1 MAKDKKKK
9 KEAKVSKKMAMK
21 MAVQLAGQM
30 MGGKVV
36 DRGYSSEGAST
47 HKRALRGFRADS
59 GSPIEDIDFNNNTL
73 RQRARILYM
82 GSPIATSAIKT
93 NRTNVIGTGLRLN
106 PKINEEALGLTSEEA
121 EIWERN
127 TKAEFQIW
135 ADKKQNCDATGVN
148 NFYGMQQLALLSW
161 LTSGDVFATLTFEKV
176 TPMCPYGLRV
186 HLIEAD
192 RIATPG
198 TAASEALL
206 YTEGRAENGNRIHD
220 GVEVDDKGRVVAYY
234 IRSTYPFQTTA
245 DQTQWQRVKAYGS
258 RTGLPNIIHV
268 MNSERPDQY
277 RGVTMLAPVIEQL
290 QQIKRYTNSELMA
303 ALVESF
309 FTAFIKTAEDASE
322 NPFNEALPSDDVP
335 REQYDPRDYLM
346 GPGQVNVMNPGED
359 VVFADPKRPA
369 SNFQNFIDAIAK
381 QIGAALEIPEDL
393 LLKEFNASYSASRA
407 ALLEA
412 WKSFRM
418 YRAWFTDDFC
428 RPIYEVWL
436 YEAVAR
442 GRISAPGFF
451 TDPRAQAAWL
461 CADWIGPSQGQLDP
475 AKEINAEITAID
487 HGFSTYEDSTARLNG
502 GDWSANMA
510 KLKREKEKVNEI
522 QQTAQPA
529 AQQPAGGS
537 DPNAAGGNE

>member
-9 KEAKVSKKMAMK
+9 KNKAKASAKMS
-21 MAVQLAGQM
+21 GR
-30 MGGKVV
+30 KVL
-36 DRGYSSEGAST
+36 DKGYSSEGAST

-59 GSPIEDIDFNNNTL
+59 GSPIEDIDYNNRTL

-106 PKINEEALGLTSEEA
+106 PKINEEALGLTPKEA
-121 EIWERN
+121 EDWERN
-127 TKAEFQIW
+127 VKAEFAIW
-135 ADKKQNCDATGVN
+135 ADEKQNCDATGVN

-161 LTSGDVFATLTFEKV
+161 LASGDVFATLTYKNP
-176 TPMCPYGLRV
+176 TPMQPYGLRI

-198 TAASEALL
+198 SEMSEAFI
-206 YTEGRAENGNRIHD
+206 YTEGLAKNGHKIHD
-220 GVEVDDKGRVVAYY
+220 GVEVDDSGRVVAYY
-234 IRSTYPFQTTA
+234 IRNTYPYQLTSDITE
-245 DQTQWQRVKAYGS
+245 WQRVEAYG
-258 RTGLPNIIHV
+258 RQTGLPNIVHV

-309 FTAFIKTAEDASE
+309 FTAFIKTTEDASE
-322 NPFNEALPSDDVP
+322 NPFNEALPTDDVP
-335 REQYDPRDYLM
+335 REQYDPADYLM
-346 GPGQVNVMNPGED
+346 GPGQINVMNPGED
-359 VVFADPKRPA
+359 VTFADPKRPA
-369 SNFQNFIDAIAK
+369 SNFQNFVDSIAK

-393 LLKEFNASYSASRA
+393 LLKQFNASYSASRA

-418 YRAWFTDDFC
+418 YREWFTADFC
-428 RPIYEVWL
+428 RPIYKVWL

-442 GRISAPGFF
+442 GRVSAPGFF

-461 CADWIGPSQGQLDP
+461 GADWIGPSQGQLDP
-475 AKEINAEITAID
+475 EKEINAEITAIQN
-487 HGFSTYEDSTARLNG
+487 GFSTYEDSTARLNG
-502 GDWSANMA
+502 GDWSANVA
-510 KLKREKEKVNEI
+510 KLKREKEQMDELQN
-522 QQTAQPA
+522 QQTE
-529 AQQPAGGS
+529 QQPADPGNPDGS
-537 DPNAAGGNE
+537 AA